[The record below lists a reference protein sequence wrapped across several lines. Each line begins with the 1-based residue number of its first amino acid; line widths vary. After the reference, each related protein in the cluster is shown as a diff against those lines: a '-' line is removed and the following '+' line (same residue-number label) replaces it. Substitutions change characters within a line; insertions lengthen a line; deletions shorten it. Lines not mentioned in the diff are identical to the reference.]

1 MAIRAAPLQLIL
13 SALEEPGSC
22 FVLGA
27 GVSAPIVP
35 LAAQLSALVRKRLLS
50 IGSFPACPIP
60 RDVISDRILGPALT
74 NRFQNDDA
82 FAIQEEIAARHFSPA
97 AVHAATVALLRPEV
111 SIYAP
116 SQYQVFSLSK
126 YRYSLIN
133 FNNDGLADQYCSQ
146 HIVANLHGTSLSA
159 DVRSRLDWDSHIDAL
174 QHFHG
179 LHGIKIPG
187 LLLPQRE
194 PVEIAMNKE
203 YRLAR
208 KLLQAA
214 RRIIIVGYSFGDMDD
229 WIAYDMITSA
239 IRTRRLV
246 TVVAKPDAYDMA
258 LQISDD
264 SRSSAVMALPVF
276 WDKLAMAILASIGK
290 PKYKTCKHVHLCVR
304 CVDYLYK
311 AFLDERR

>member
-1 MAIRAAPLQLIL
+1 MVTRTTPLQLLL

-35 LAAQLSALVRKRLLS
+35 LAAQLSVLVQKRLLS
-50 IGSFPACPIP
+50 IGSFPACPTP
-60 RDVISDRILGPALT
+60 RDVISDRILGPAPT
-74 NRFQNDDA
+74 NRFQNNDA
-82 FAIQEEIAARHFSPA
+82 FTIQEEIVARHLSPA
-97 AVHAATVALLRPEV
+97 AVHAATVAILRPEV

-116 SQYQVFSLSK
+116 PQYQIFSLSK
-126 YRYSLIN
+126 HWQSLIN

-146 HIVANLHGTSLSA
+146 HIVANLHGTSLST

-174 QHFHG
+174 QCFHG
-179 LHGIKIPG
+179 LQGIEIPG

-214 RRIIIVGYSFGDMDD
+214 RRLIIVGYSFGDMDD
-229 WIAYDMITSA
+229 WIAYDMIASA

-246 TVVAKPDAYDMA
+246 TLVAKPDAYDLA
-258 LQISDD
+258 LRISDD
-264 SRSSAVMALPVF
+264 SRSSTVMALPVF
-276 WDKLAMAILASIGK
+276 WDKLAIAILASTGK
-290 PKYKTCKHVHLCVR
+290 PKYKTCKHVRLCIR
-304 CVDYLYK
+304 CVDYLYN
-311 AFLDERR
+311 AFLDKR